1 MREVC
6 VLAVGVSACAPP
18 EGAMEVIPACA
29 WGGHT
34 RDCRELGDEP
44 RERRTATSNAEPNRH
59 VCRWCRERAVQHR
72 ARQGGRRLRQAIMRA
87 AAQRGNLWVRGC
99 RHLVHALA
107 RVSRGCFVVGL
118 GCSVGCL
125 VYTLGCKFSKKNNWA
140 AKRATELDRAET
152 GSARSPNESN
162 IHSSARP
169 ISMSGRAESGQAGAS
184 FGPS

>member
-1 MREVC
+1 MLGAATLGTAASLAMNLGSDERRRPPRRRTGTSASGAERAPFNIGHGKEDDEV
-6 VLAVGVSACAPP
+6 VRS
-18 EGAMEVIPACA
+18 
-29 WGGHT
+29 W
-34 RDCRELGDEP
+34 
-44 RERRTATSNAEPNRH
+44 RERRR
-59 VCRWCRERAVQHR
+59 
-72 ARQGGRRLRQAIMRA
+72 GGGIC
-87 AAQRGNLWVRGC
+87 GSE
-99 RHLVHALA
+99 LA

-169 ISMSGRAESGQAGAS
+169 ISMSGRAESGRAGAS